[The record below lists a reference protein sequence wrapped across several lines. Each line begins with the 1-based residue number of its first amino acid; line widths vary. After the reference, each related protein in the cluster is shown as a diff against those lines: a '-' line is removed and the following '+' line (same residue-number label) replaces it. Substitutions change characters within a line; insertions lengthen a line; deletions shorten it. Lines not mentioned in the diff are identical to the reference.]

1 MAAAAVSQTRLAEA
15 LGMSQSS
22 VSRRLTGEAPFD
34 VNELG
39 AIAEVLGVELADLL
53 APLAPEEVSA

>member
-1 MAAAAVSQTRLAEA
+1 MADAAVSQTRLAEG

-39 AIAEVLGVELADLL
+39 AIADILGVTVADLL
-53 APLAPEEVSA
+53 SPLAAEEVSA